1 MKKIF
6 FLVLAMISFAAITS
20 CQSNQKETTEGDSTQ
35 KVANKDSITANQN
48 TSTAVTTDAKNEA
61 PKFSSEEVNEGF
73 AKFEP
78 LKQEY
83 IEAIKSKDAARIK
96 AVNDKYMEWVKAAA
110 YWGNKLT
117 KEESKIHTDYYVKLV
132 NEWDLLTP
140 KTKK

>member
-1 MKKIF
+1 MKKIL

-20 CQSNQKETTEGDSTQ
+20 CQSNQKETTEGNSTQ
-35 KVANKDSITANQN
+35 KVVNKDSITANQN
-48 TSTAVTTDAKNEA
+48 APTTDAKIEA

-83 IEAIKSKDAARIK
+83 IDAIKSKDAAKIK
-96 AVNDKYMEWVKAAA
+96 AVNDKYIEWVKAAA
-110 YWGNKLT
+110 NWGSKLT
-117 KEESKIHTDYYVKLV
+117 KEEIQIYINYYTELT
-132 NEWDLLTP
+132 NQWDLITP